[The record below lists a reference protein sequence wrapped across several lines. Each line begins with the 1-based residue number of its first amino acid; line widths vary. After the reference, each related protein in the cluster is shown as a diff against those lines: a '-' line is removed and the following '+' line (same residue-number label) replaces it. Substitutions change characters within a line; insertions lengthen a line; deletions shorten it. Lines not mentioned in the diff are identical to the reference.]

1 MKQDSKQ
8 EDSLRKSIE
17 ILADM
22 TRKDIQR
29 LNNFKK
35 FSDTKLSPPTKVL
48 TSYLPLK
55 ELSAQL
61 SAP

>member
-1 MKQDSKQ
+1 MEQ
-8 EDSLRKSIE
+8 EDSLKKTIE
-17 ILADM
+17 ILAEM

>member
-1 MKQDSKQ
+1 MEQ
-8 EDSLRKSIE
+8 EDSLKKTIE

>member
-1 MKQDSKQ
+1 MEQDTKQ
-8 EDSLRKSIE
+8 EHSLEKSID
-17 ILADM
+17 ILAEM

-29 LNNFKK
+29 LNNF
-35 FSDTKLSPPTKVL
+35 SDTKLSPPKMVL